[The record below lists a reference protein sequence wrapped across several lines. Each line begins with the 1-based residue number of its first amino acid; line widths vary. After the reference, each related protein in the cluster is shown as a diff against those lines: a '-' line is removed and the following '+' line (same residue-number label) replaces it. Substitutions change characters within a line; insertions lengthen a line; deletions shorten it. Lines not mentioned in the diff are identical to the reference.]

1 MKTNKNVYSLF
12 IIFTNFIFYFI
23 EYIVNLV
30 AEKKVEMHL
39 CADRRLPERWLPWLA
54 GLLLGEKV
62 DSAAG
67 VIGDLK

>member
-1 MKTNKNVYSLF
+1 MCIVCSSFLRVLF
-12 IIFTNFIFYFI
+12 FTSSSTSSI
-23 EYIVNLV
+23 LWQ
-30 AEKKVEMHL
+30 KKRVETHL
-39 CADRRLPERWLPWLA
+39 CANCGLPERWLPWLA